1 MTLEIK
7 SSELKKII
15 ENGGQLIDVRS
26 PAEFNQGSLQH
37 AVNMPIESM
46 PTYAEELDRS
56 RPVLIYCLSGIRAR
70 MVKRF
75 LESLGFE
82 KVHNLGGIRQLAH
95 G

>member
-15 ENGGQLIDVRS
+15 ENGGQLIDVRT
-26 PAEFNQGSLQH
+26 PAEFNQASLQH

-56 RPVLIYCLSGIRAR
+56 KPVLIYCLSGIRAR

>member
-1 MTLEIK
+1 MTLEIRC
-7 SSELKKII
+7 SELKKLI
-15 ENGGQLIDVRS
+15 ENGGQLIDVRT
-26 PAEFNQGSLQH
+26 PAEFSQGSLQH

-46 PTYAEELDRS
+46 PDCAKQLDRS
-56 RPVLIYCLSGIRAR
+56 KPVLIYCLSGIRAR